1 MINKNIT
8 EENIFSAVEQ
18 AIELWMEHIKF
29 YFMDGLTGETYE
41 DLDGIGKI
49 ASDIMDL
56 NFKLKGRR
64 GGRFRVTVSVSNFV
78 TKSTHAVSVGSTRPA
93 GRVSRQA

>member
-1 MINKNIT
+1 MCIR
-8 EENIFSAVEQ
+8 
-18 AIELWMEHIKF
+18 
-29 YFMDGLTGETYE
+29 DRTYE

-78 TKSTHAVSVGSTRPA
+78 PKEMCIRDRRRA
-93 GRVSRQA
+93 GDDG